1 MDSVPKMKSVLKEF
15 VLKKNL
21 LIHRLLIVNT
31 DANMLMK
38 FVLMVNAGTNAKST
52 TYVPVNKILTALM
65 AITAIL
71 MVIALQHPNVNT
83 LMSATKECY
92 V

>member
-1 MDSVPKMKSVLKEF
+1 MKSVLKEF

-31 DANMLMK
+31 DVKMSMK
-38 FVLMVNAGTNAKST
+38 FVLMVNAGTNVKST
-52 TYVPVNKILTALM
+52 TYVTVKMILPVLM
-65 AITAIL
+65 AITAIA
-71 MVIALQHPNVNT
+71 MVLALQHPNVNT
-83 LMSATKECY
+83 LMSAKKECY